1 MLTTCSAASREI
13 VEDSE
18 SSLFFNEVVALG
30 LEFTPLEAIALQSN
44 AFNLLRLQ
52 QRFQISVGG
61 QNL

>member
-1 MLTTCSAASREI
+1 MLTICSAASREI

-18 SSLFFNEVVALG
+18 SSSFFNEVVALG
-30 LEFTPLEAIALQSN
+30 LEFTPLEAVALQSN